1 MYEHRTLVQCTVI
14 LMRSETGVL
23 PLSHLCS
30 KTLPVNYPSNSY
42 ILLCWLAIGTCPPE
56 TVNIIRSF
64 PGVIHIYGSTV
75 NSIEFVTIEAKWR
88 EYLFWGSFTKKS
100 FEACYFEQDSICW
113 QFNLICLVNGQ
124 IQLCYHTVMKSRTRE
139 NRKKVPRWHSGCL
152 ASHVPRVQPPRE
164 EGLFQSTVLSWTS

>member
-1 MYEHRTLVQCTVI
+1 
-14 LMRSETGVL
+14 MRSETGVL

-139 NRKKVPRWHSGCL
+139 NRNIGVFRGGGQGAMAPPKVQNGGAKVSFGPPQSGRTKKCCL
-152 ASHVPRVQPPRE
+152 D
-164 EGLFQSTVLSWTS
+164 